1 MVSRPPSPVRP
12 SEESNGSLERCLR
25 GPESDR
31 EHSRSDSRE
40 TSPNQ
45 RNPIT
50 DYGSSKKCLLR
61 EVEGPPEIHGSA
73 MKKSKAP
80 TGLLSWGWEI
90 GASVL
95 SVACVVILIVLLNHL
110 DGMPYAD
117 WAYRVSPNAVV
128 AVIATANR
136 ATLLFPVGV
145 CLSQLKWN
153 YYRSQRRLY
162 DLYALDQASQGIWG
176 SLQLITTNHPNLATL
191 GAVTLILSAALDPL
205 TQQILTFPSRIVPAL
220 NETAS
225 LQTAQAYVPY
235 NANSDNTMSLLILQ
249 SIYGSDNTQE
259 PTCSTGSCKYP
270 TFDTLGACS
279 RCQDVTSQTL
289 QSCTA
294 LSSNSSYARFFNGT
308 AYQGTKPNCTYTT
321 PGDLRITPDIF
332 EAATV
337 DIGSENAIALEKETW
352 TFANT
357 DTDRLNLSS
366 SQGPRVVGILNPIV
380 GLAAA
385 IYDNPNIIYTA
396 ENHTALEPK
405 PQITECAL
413 YFCAQRYTNNSYT
426 SDHQSLEASETEQL
440 FTKNKYFQM
449 FYPNELAP
457 LNSSTPSFA
466 TNGNYTISGNT
477 VLQIL
482 NPFTSTISLSDQIEA
497 GWTYSVQEG
506 KDASPVMKN
515 VAVGI
520 TKGIRA
526 GPNSTTIT
534 GEAFTTQTYISVRW
548 YWAAAPIVITVLS
561 ILFLILIVAH
571 TARAEG
577 VGMWKSSALALLAC
591 RLTQGPEHPDLQ
603 TLGEA
608 EMEKVSKSM
617 LVSWDREGEPLTLRV
632 DGIKKR

>member
-40 TSPNQ
+40 TYPSE
-45 RNPIT
+45 RNLIT
-50 DYGSSKKCLLR
+50 DYGSSKKYLLR

-95 SVACVVILIVLLNHL
+95 SVASVVILIVLLNRL

-128 AVIATANR
+128 AEIATANR

-153 YYRSQRRLY
+153 HYRSQRRLY

-176 SLQLITTNHPNLATL
+176 SLQLITTNRPSLATL

-205 TQQILTFPSRIVPAL
+205 TQQILTFPSRIVPAT

-225 LQTAQAYVPY
+225 LQTAQAYVPG

-279 RCQDVTSQTL
+279 RCQDVTSQSM

-294 LSSNSSYARFFNGT
+294 FSSNSSYANFFNGT
-308 AYQGTKPNCTYTT
+308 AYQGARPNCTYTT

-337 DIGSENAIALEKETW
+337 DIGIGNAVDLEKETW
-352 TFANT
+352 SFANM

-366 SQGPRVVGILNPIV
+366 SQGPRVAGILNPIV

-385 IYDNPNIIYTA
+385 IYDNPNI
-396 ENHTALEPK
+396 L
-405 PQITECAL
+405 
-413 YFCAQRYTNNSYT
+413 YT

-466 TNGNYTISGNT
+466 TNGNYTIAGNT

-482 NPFTSTISLSDQIEA
+482 NSFTSTISLSDQIEA

-506 KDASPVMKN
+506 KDASSVMKN

-534 GEAFTTQTYISVRW
+534 GEAFTTQT
-548 YWAAAPIVITVLS
+548 
-561 ILFLILIVAH
+561 
-571 TARAEG
+571 
-577 VGMWKSSALALLAC
+577 
-591 RLTQGPEHPDLQ
+591 
-603 TLGEA
+603 
-608 EMEKVSKSM
+608 
-617 LVSWDREGEPLTLRV
+617 
-632 DGIKKR
+632 

>member
-1 MVSRPPSPVRP
+1 MS
-12 SEESNGSLERCLR
+12 
-25 GPESDR
+25 
-31 EHSRSDSRE
+31 
-40 TSPNQ
+40 
-45 RNPIT
+45 
-50 DYGSSKKCLLR
+50 
-61 EVEGPPEIHGSA
+61 
-73 MKKSKAP
+73 
-80 TGLLSWGWEI
+80 
-90 GASVL
+90 
-95 SVACVVILIVLLNHL
+95 
-110 DGMPYAD
+110 YAD
-117 WAYRVSPNAVV
+117 WTYRVSPNAVV
-128 AVIATANR
+128 AVVATANR

-153 YYRSQRRLY
+153 HYRSQRRLY

-176 SLQLITTNHPNLATL
+176 SLQLITTNRPSLATL

-225 LQTAQAYVPY
+225 LQTAQAYVPG
-235 NANSDNTMSLLILQ
+235 NANSDNSMSLLILQ

-259 PTCSTGSCKYP
+259 PTCSTGTCKYP

-279 RCQDVTSQTL
+279 KCQDVTLQSK

-294 LSSNSSYARFFNGT
+294 LSTNSSYATFFNGT

-321 PGDLRITPDIF
+321 PGDLQITPAIF
-332 EAATV
+332 EAATA
-337 DIGSENAIALEKETW
+337 DIGSENAVELEKDTW
-352 TFANT
+352 TFATT
-357 DTDRLNLSS
+357 DVDRLNLSS
-366 SQGPRVVGILNPIV
+366 SQGPRVAGILNPIV

-385 IYDNPNIIYTA
+385 IYDDPYIIYTA
-396 ENHTALEPK
+396 ENHTVLEPK

-413 YFCAQRYTNNSYT
+413 YFCAQRYKNNSYS
-426 SDHQSLEASETEQL
+426 SDHRSLAASETEQL
-440 FTKNKYFQM
+440 YTKNKYFQM

-466 TNGNYTISGNT
+466 TNGSYTISGNT

-482 NPFTSTISLSDQIEA
+482 NSFASTISLSDQIEA

-506 KDASPVMKN
+506 KGTSPVMEN

-548 YWAAAPIVITVLS
+548 YWAVAPIVITILS
-561 ILFLILIVAH
+561 ILFLVLIVAH
-571 TARAEG
+571 TARAKG
-577 VGMWKSSALALLAC
+577 VGLWKSSALALLAC
-591 RLTQGPEHPDLQ
+591 RVTQGPEHPDLQ

-608 EMEKVSKSM
+608 EMEKVSKSIY
-617 LVSWDREGEPLTLRV
+617 VSWDREGEPLTLRV
-632 DGIKKR
+632 DGVKKG

>member
-12 SEESNGSLERCLR
+12 SEESNKSLERSLR
-25 GPESDR
+25 GPDSDR
-31 EHSRSDSRE
+31 EYPRSDSRG
-40 TSPNQ
+40 TYTNQ
-45 RNPIT
+45 RNISP
-50 DYGSSKKCLLR
+50 DYGSSKKYLLR
-61 EVEGPPEIHGSA
+61 EVEGPLELHGTA
-73 MKKSKAP
+73 TKKSTAP
-80 TGLLSWGWEI
+80 SGLLSWGWEI

-110 DGMPYAD
+110 DGMSYAD
-117 WAYRVSPNAVV
+117 WTYRVSPNAVV
-128 AVIATANR
+128 AVVATANR

-153 YYRSQRRLY
+153 HYRSQRRLY

-176 SLQLITTNHPNLATL
+176 SLQLITTNRPSLATL
-191 GAVTLILSAALDPL
+191 GAVTLVLSAALDPL

-225 LQTAQAYVPY
+225 LQTAQAYVPG

-279 RCQDVTSQTL
+279 KCQDVTSQSR

-294 LSSNSSYARFFNGT
+294 LSTNSSYASFFNGT
-308 AYQGTKPNCTYTT
+308 ANGGAKPNCTYKT
-321 PGDLRITPDIF
+321 PGDLQITPDIF

-337 DIGSENAIALEKETW
+337 DIGSENAIELEKDTW
-352 TFANT
+352 TFATT
-357 DTDRLNLSS
+357 DMDRLNLSS
-366 SQGPRVVGILNPIV
+366 SQGPRVAGILNPIV

-385 IYDNPNIIYTA
+385 IYDDPYIIYTA
-396 ENHTALEPK
+396 ENHTVLEPK

-413 YFCAQRYTNNSYT
+413 YFCAQRYTNNSYS
-426 SDHQSLEASETEQL
+426 SDHRSLAASETEQL
-440 FTKNKYFQM
+440 YTKNKYFQM

-466 TNGNYTISGNT
+466 TNGSYAISGNT

-482 NPFTSTISLSDQIEA
+482 NSFTSTISLSDQIEA

-506 KDASPVMKN
+506 KGTSPVMKN

-520 TKGIRA
+520 TKGIRV

-548 YWAAAPIVITVLS
+548 FWAVAPIVITILS

-571 TARAEG
+571 TARAKG
-577 VGMWKSSALALLAC
+577 VGLWKSSALALLAC
-591 RLTQGPEHPDLQ
+591 RVTQGPEHPDLQ

-608 EMEKVSKSM
+608 EMEKVSKRM
-617 LVSWDREGEPLTLRV
+617 FVSWDRESEPLTLRV
-632 DGIKKR
+632 DGVKKG

>member
-12 SEESNGSLERCLR
+12 SEESNRSLERSLR
-25 GPESDR
+25 GPDSDR
-31 EHSRSDSRE
+31 EYPRSDSSE
-40 TSPNQ
+40 TYTNQ
-45 RNPIT
+45 RNPSP
-50 DYGSSKKCLLR
+50 DYGSSKKYLLR
-61 EVEGPPEIHGSA
+61 EVEGPPELHGPA
-73 MKKSKAP
+73 TKKSTAP
-80 TGLLSWGWEI
+80 SGLLSWGWEI

-95 SVACVVILIVLLNHL
+95 SVACVAILIVLLNHL
-110 DGMPYAD
+110 DGMSYAD
-117 WAYRVSPNAVV
+117 WTYRVSPNAVV
-128 AVIATANR
+128 AVVATANR

-145 CLSQLKWN
+145 SLSQLKWN
-153 YYRSQRRLY
+153 HYRSQRRLY

-176 SLQLITTNHPNLATL
+176 SLQLITTNRPSLATL
-191 GAVTLILSAALDPL
+191 GAVTLVLSAALDPL

-225 LQTAQAYVPY
+225 LQTAQAYVPG

-259 PTCSTGSCKYP
+259 PTCSTGSCRYP

-279 RCQDVTSQTL
+279 KCQDVTAQSK

-294 LSSNSSYARFFNGT
+294 LSTNSSYATFFNGT
-308 AYQGTKPNCTYTT
+308 AYQGAKPNCTYTT
-321 PGDLRITPDIF
+321 PGDLQITPDIF

-337 DIGSENAIALEKETW
+337 DIGSENAVELEKDTW
-352 TFANT
+352 TFATT
-357 DTDRLNLSS
+357 DMDRLNLSS
-366 SQGPRVVGILNPIV
+366 SQGPRVAGILNPIV

-385 IYDNPNIIYTA
+385 IYDDPYIIYTA
-396 ENHTALEPK
+396 ENHTVLEPK

-413 YFCAQRYTNNSYT
+413 YFCAQRYTNNSYS
-426 SDHQSLEASETEQL
+426 SDHRSLAASETEQL
-440 FTKNKYFQM
+440 YTKNKYFQM

-466 TNGNYTISGNT
+466 TNGSYTISGNT

-482 NPFTSTISLSDQIEA
+482 NSFTSTISLSDQIEA

-506 KDASPVMKN
+506 KGTSPVMKN

-548 YWAAAPIVITVLS
+548 YWAVAPIVITILS

-571 TARAEG
+571 AARAKG
-577 VGMWKSSALALLAC
+577 VGLWKSSALALLAC
-591 RLTQGPEHPDLQ
+591 RVTPGPEHPDLQ

-608 EMEKVSKSM
+608 EMEKVSKRM
-617 LVSWDREGEPLTLRV
+617 FVSWDREGEPLTLRV
-632 DGIKKR
+632 DGVKKG

>member
-1 MVSRPPSPVRP
+1 MVSHPPSPVRP
-12 SEESNGSLERCLR
+12 SEESNRSLERSLR
-25 GPESDR
+25 GPDSDR
-31 EHSRSDSRE
+31 EYPRSDSRE
-40 TSPNQ
+40 SYTNQ
-45 RNPIT
+45 RNPSP
-50 DYGSSKKCLLR
+50 DYGSSKKYLLR
-61 EVEGPPEIHGSA
+61 EVEGPPELHGPA
-73 MKKSKAP
+73 TKKSTAP
-80 TGLLSWGWEI
+80 SGLLSWGWEI

-110 DGMPYAD
+110 DGMSYAD
-117 WAYRVSPNAVV
+117 WEYRVSPNAVV
-128 AVIATANR
+128 AVVATANR

-153 YYRSQRRLY
+153 HYRSQRRLY
-162 DLYALDQASQGIWG
+162 DIYALDQASQGIWG
-176 SLQLITTNHPNLATL
+176 SLQLITTKRPSLATL
-191 GAVTLILSAALDPL
+191 GAVTLIFSAALDPL

-225 LQTAQAYVPY
+225 LQTAQAYVPG
-235 NANSDNTMSLLILQ
+235 NANSDNNMSLLILQ

-279 RCQDVTSQTL
+279 KCQDVTTGSK

-294 LSSNSSYARFFNGT
+294 LSTNSSYANFFDGT
-308 AYQGTKPNCTYTT
+308 AYQGAKPNCTYTT
-321 PGDLRITPDIF
+321 PGDLQITPDIF

-337 DIGSENAIALEKETW
+337 NIGSENAVELEKDTW
-352 TFANT
+352 TFATT
-357 DTDRLNLSS
+357 DMDRLNLSS
-366 SQGPRVVGILNPIV
+366 SQGPRVAGILNPIV

-385 IYDNPNIIYTA
+385 IYDDPYIIYTA
-396 ENHTALEPK
+396 ENHTVLEPK

-413 YFCAQRYTNNSYT
+413 YFCAQRYTNNSYS
-426 SDHQSLEASETEQL
+426 SDHRSLAASETEQL
-440 FTKNKYFQM
+440 YTKNKYFQM

-466 TNGNYTISGNT
+466 TNGSYTISGNT

-482 NPFTSTISLSDQIEA
+482 NSFTSTVSLSDQIEA

-506 KDASPVMKN
+506 KGTSPVMKN

-548 YWAAAPIVITVLS
+548 YWAVAPIVITILS
-561 ILFLILIVAH
+561 ILFLVLIVAH
-571 TARAEG
+571 TARAKG
-577 VGMWKSSALALLAC
+577 VGLWKSSALALLAC
-591 RLTQGPEHPDLQ
+591 RVTQGPEHPDLQ

-608 EMEKVSKSM
+608 EMEKVSKCM
-617 LVSWDREGEPLTLRV
+617 YVSWDREGEPLALRV
-632 DGIKKR
+632 DAVKKG

>member
-12 SEESNGSLERCLR
+12 SEETNGSLERCLR
-25 GPESDR
+25 GPESDG

-40 TSPNQ
+40 TYPSQ
-45 RNPIT
+45 SNPIT
-50 DYGSSKKCLLR
+50 DYGLSNTYLLR

-117 WAYRVSPNAVV
+117 WTYRVSPNAVV

-153 YYRSQRRLY
+153 HYRSQRRLY

-176 SLQLITTNHPNLATL
+176 SLQLITTNRPSLATL
-191 GAVTLILSAALDPL
+191 GVVILILSAALDFL
-205 TQQILTFPSRIVPAL
+205 TQQILTFPSCIVPAL
-220 NETAS
+220 NETAF
-225 LQTAQAYVPY
+225 LQTAQAYVPG

-259 PTCSTGSCKYP
+259 PTCSIGLCKYP

-279 RCQDVTSQTL
+279 RCQDVISQLL

-294 LSSNSSYARFFNGT
+294 LSLNSSYASFLNGT
-308 AYQGTKPNCTYTT
+308 AYQGAKPNCTYTM

-332 EAATV
+332 RAATV
-337 DIGSENAIALEKETW
+337 DIGSGNAVELGKETW

-357 DTDRLNLSS
+357 DTDCLNLSS
-366 SQGPRVVGILNPIV
+366 SQGPRVAGILNPIV

-385 IYDNPNIIYTA
+385 IYDNPNILYTA
-396 ENHTALEPK
+396 GNLT
-405 PQITECAL
+405 
-413 YFCAQRYTNNSYT
+413 
-426 SDHQSLEASETEQL
+426 SLEASETEQL
-440 FTKNKYFQM
+440 FMKNRYFQM

-466 TNGNYTISGNT
+466 INGNYTIAGNT

-482 NPFTSTISLSDQIEA
+482 NSFTSTIFLSDQIEA

-548 YWAAAPIVITVLS
+548 YWAAAPIMITILL

-571 TARAEG
+571 TARAKG

-591 RLTQGPEHPDLQ
+591 RVTQGPEHPDLQ

-608 EMEKVSKSM
+608 EVEKVSKSM